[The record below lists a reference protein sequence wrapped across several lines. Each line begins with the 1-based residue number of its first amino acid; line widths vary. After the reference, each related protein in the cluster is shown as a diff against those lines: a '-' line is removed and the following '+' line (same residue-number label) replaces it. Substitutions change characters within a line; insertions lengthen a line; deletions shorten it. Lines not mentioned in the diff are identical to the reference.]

1 MRSKKWLDRQ
11 NNDFFV
17 NEAKKKG
24 YVSRAAFKLLEIN
37 NKFKIISKS
46 KHVLDLGS
54 SPGSWSQII
63 CNINKNA
70 TIDAFD
76 ILDMKYKNSKIKFY
90 KKNILEFNFKILKS
104 KYDLILSD
112 IAPNT
117 IGHKYTD
124 HLRIVTIIEEVID
137 IVNNNIQINGNF
149 VFKIWYGSEYQNI
162 IKELKKIFRNIYN
175 FKPQSSRKESSEI
188 YIIAKG
194 FFN

>member
-11 NNDFFV
+11 KNDFFV

-24 YVSRAAFKLLEIN
+24 YVSRSAFKLLEIN
-37 NKFKIISKS
+37 NKFKILSNS

-63 CNINKNA
+63 CNINKNVK
-70 TIDAFD
+70 IDAFD
-76 ILDMKYKNSKIKFY
+76 ILDMKYNNSKIKFY

-112 IAPNT
+112 IAPNS

-124 HLRIVTIIEEVID
+124 HLRIVAIIEEVIN
-137 IVNNNIQINGNF
+137 IVNNNLQINGNF
-149 VFKIWYGSEYQNI
+149 VFKIWYGSQYQNI
-162 IKELKKIFRNIYN
+162 IKKLKKRFRNIYN
-175 FKPQSSRKESSEI
+175 FKPKSSRKESSEI
-188 YIIAKG
+188 YIIAKD

>member
-11 NNDFFV
+11 KNDFFV

-24 YVSRAAFKLLEIN
+24 YVSRSAFKLLEIN
-37 NKFKIISKS
+37 NKFKILSNS

-63 CNINKNA
+63 CNINKNVK
-70 TIDAFD
+70 IDAFD
-76 ILDMKYKNSKIKFY
+76 ILDMKYNNSKIKFY

-112 IAPNT
+112 IAPNS

-124 HLRIVTIIEEVID
+124 HLRIVAIIEEVIN
-137 IVNNNIQINGNF
+137 IVNNNLQINGNF
-149 VFKIWYGSEYQNI
+149 VFKIWYGSQYQNI
-162 IKELKKIFRNIYN
+162 IKELKKRFRNIYN
-175 FKPQSSRKESSEI
+175 FKPKSSRKESSEI
-188 YIIAKG
+188 YIIAKD